1 MQSKLIRADG
11 ERTFALVFDI
21 DDEVIATLRA
31 FAEEHRLAG
40 SHLTALGAFR
50 RVTLGFFEWE
60 RKKYKEIP
68 IDEQVEVLSL
78 VGNIALDERGKPK
91 VHAHVV
97 VGKSDGSAHGGH
109 LLEAWV
115 RPTLEVVL
123 VESETHLQRRLN
135 EEVGLPLISIAE

>member
-1 MQSKLIRADG
+1 MQSKLIHADG
-11 ERTFALVFDI
+11 ERTFALVFEI
-21 DDEVIATLRA
+21 DDEVITTLRA
-31 FAEEHRLAG
+31 FAEEHRLTG

-50 RVTLGFFEWE
+50 RVTLGFFEWQ
-60 RKKYKEIP
+60 RKQYKKIP

-97 VGKSDGSAHGGH
+97 VGKSDGTAHGGH

-123 VESETHLQRRLN
+123 VESETHLQRRAN
-135 EEVGLPLISIAE
+135 EEVGLPLISVTE